1 MMHGVRSSQVRV
13 PITMLCSTLES
24 GSCRPHLPPK
34 RHSNWILVRTVK
46 APSPS
51 LSPATLTTTAVNM
64 SAGAFGEANM
74 LSTVPEANVKDVK
87 IYKNVFI
94 S

>member
-24 GSCRPHLPPK
+24 DIPIGYSYHLVP
-34 RHSNWILVRTVK
+34 TVK

-74 LSTVPEANVKDVK
+74 LSTVPEAT
-87 IYKNVFI
+87 
-94 S
+94 